1 MPSLTTVS
9 LVKNCAFTF
18 WLREVLVESASCS
31 PPSFLDITPA
41 LQQYLS
47 FPLSFTHNSFSH
59 QYNSHTNPNH
69 NKNVLPRRQER
80 FNPHKRRH
88 PYGGQKYLYSY
99 HLIIPLDEQ
108 IARFNEALSLVK
120 TFTASSLSKETAS
133 DIESSLKSAPSLL
146 VRVQFTYNAQNLDN
160 NELTKQLIRYMEVI
174 SNLRTGCD
182 QSIPI

>member
-18 WLREVLVESASCS
+18 WLRDVLVESASSS

-47 FPLSFTHNSFSH
+47 FPLSFTHQSQS
-59 QYNSHTNPNH
+59 QQ
-69 NKNVLPRRQER
+69 NVLPRRQER

-99 HLIIPLDEQ
+99 HLIIPIDEQ

-146 VRVQFTYNAQNLDN
+146 VRV
-160 NELTKQLIRYMEVI
+160 
-174 SNLRTGCD
+174 
-182 QSIPI
+182 

>member
-1 MPSLTTVS
+1 M
-9 LVKNCAFTF
+9 
-18 WLREVLVESASCS
+18 
-31 PPSFLDITPA
+31 
-41 LQQYLS
+41 
-47 FPLSFTHNSFSH
+47 
-59 QYNSHTNPNH
+59 
-69 NKNVLPRRQER
+69 
-80 FNPHKRRH
+80 
-88 PYGGQKYLYSY
+88 
-99 HLIIPLDEQ
+99 
-108 IARFNEALSLVK
+108 K